1 MSQLDP
7 LMDFTKMNLGQR
19 VDRATANI
27 TTGLDLFTIA
37 SGRVLV
43 TQIVGE
49 VTTIMETKTI
59 NFKLTANPTTGTST
73 DMCANLDLT
82 AAEAGTLL
90 TISGTEADALR
101 KGSSGSV
108 VAQNNPV
115 VVAIGAIEA
124 TVGATH
130 TGSIKW
136 SLWYVPLDDG
146 AYVEAA

>member
-7 LMDFTKMNLGQR
+7 LKSFMNMQLGQR
-19 VDRATANI
+19 VDRDTANLLN
-27 TTGLDLFTIA
+27 GVDLFTIA
-37 SGRVLV
+37 GGRVLV

-49 VTTIMETKTI
+49 VTTVMETKTI
-59 NFKLTANPTTGTST
+59 NLKLTANPTTGTST
-73 DMCANLDLT
+73 DMCANLDMT

-136 SLWYVPLDDG
+136 SLWYIPLDDG
-146 AYVEAA
+146 ASVVAA

>member
-1 MSQLDP
+1 MSL
-7 LMDFTKMNLGQR
+7 TKGLLGLR
-19 VDRATANI
+19 VDRATDNI
-27 TTGLDLFTIA
+27 LTGEDLFTIA
-37 SGRVLV
+37 GGRVLV

-101 KGSSGSV
+101 KGSSGSI

-136 SLWYVPLDDG
+136 SLWYVPLDEG

>member
-1 MSQLDP
+1 MAESQP
-7 LMDFTKMNLGQR
+7 LMSLTKVVLGQR

-27 TTGLDLFTIA
+27 TNGLDLFTVA
-37 SGRVLV
+37 GGRVLV

-49 VTTIMETKTI
+49 VTTIMEAKTI
-59 NFKLTANPTTGTST
+59 NLKLTADPTTGTST
-73 DMCANLDLT
+73 DMCANLDMT
-82 AAEAGTLL
+82 AAEARTLL
-90 TISGTEADALR
+90 TISGTAADALR

-108 VAQNNPV
+108 VAQNAPV

-136 SLWYVPLDDG
+136 SLWYVPLDEG
-146 AYVEAA
+146 ASVAAA

>member
-1 MSQLDP
+1 
-7 LMDFTKMNLGQR
+7 MNMQLGQR

-27 TTGLDLFTIA
+27 TTGLDLFTVA
-37 SGRVLV
+37 GGRVLV

-59 NFKLTANPTTGTST
+59 NFKLTSDPTTGTT
-73 DMCANLDLT
+73 NDMCANLDLT
-82 AAEAGTLL
+82 AAEAGSLL
-90 TISGTEADALR
+90 SITGLATDAMIAG
-101 KGSSGSV
+101 KSGSV
-108 VAQNNPV
+108 SGMARPMI
-115 VVAIGAIEA
+115 VAIGAIEA

-146 AYVEAA
+146 ASVVAA